1 MEYGPTRLYD
11 RNSLANGYWNKQER
25 RIRRLIDTMCML
37 CDTKQSFLVQAIE
50 ELLRNNSNSEVKN
63 DINNYLMQA
72 LKRSPKATHAL
83 LFVGT
88 QLLAQTST
96 PKAFELTT
104 ADVLLLIIYFYSRF
118 QDNGNRHIES

>member
-25 RIRRLIDTMCML
+25 RIRRLIDTMCHL

-50 ELLRNNSNSEVKN
+50 ELLRNNSSSEVKN
-63 DINNYLMQA
+63 DINNYLLQA
-72 LKRSPKATHAL
+72 LKRTPKATHAL

-88 QLLAQTST
+88 QLLAQASA

-118 QDNGNRHIES
+118 QDNGTYLV